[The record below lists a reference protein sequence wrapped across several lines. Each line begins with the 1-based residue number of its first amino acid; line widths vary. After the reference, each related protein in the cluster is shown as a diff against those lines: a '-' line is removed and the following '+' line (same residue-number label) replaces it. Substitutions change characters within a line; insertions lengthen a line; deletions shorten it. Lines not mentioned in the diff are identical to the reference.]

1 MVAHSPQTP
10 VVDTDRPLDT
20 FSNCHSGILSG
31 LESFANL
38 PELVHA
44 ADQART
50 VAAATLAM
58 FEHAVLEHHVEEE
71 GDLFPAVLRSA
82 EAGEEHARVK
92 AMVKRLTQEHRAVET
107 LWKKLKPEVKHA
119 SAGAHAALDADE
131 VATLVQAYY
140 RHAAYEEL
148 EFLPLARDILGR
160 NGNHMAALGL
170 SLHMRHSPLPVGYI

>member
-1 MVAHSPQTP
+1 MAARSPHTP
-10 VVDTDRPLDT
+10 AVDLDRPLDT

-38 PELVHA
+38 PELAHA
-44 ADQART
+44 AEQART
-50 VAAATLAM
+50 VAAATLAV
-58 FEHAVLEHHVEEE
+58 FEHAVLVHHADEE
-71 GDLFPAVLRSA
+71 GDLFPAVLHSA
-82 EAGEEHARVK
+82 AAGEEHDRVK
-92 AMVKRLTQEHRAVET
+92 SMIKRLTAEHRAVET

-119 SAGAHAALDADE
+119 ASGAHAALDTDE
-131 VATLVQAYY
+131 VATLVQSYY

-170 SLHMRHSPLPVGYI
+170 SLHMRHTPLPVGYI